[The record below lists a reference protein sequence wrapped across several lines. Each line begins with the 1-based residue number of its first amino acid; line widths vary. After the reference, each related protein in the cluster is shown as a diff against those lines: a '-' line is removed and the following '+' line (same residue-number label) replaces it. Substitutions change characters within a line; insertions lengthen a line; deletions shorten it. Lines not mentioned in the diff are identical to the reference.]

1 VILSFLILSFYNIL
15 KLYLMELGPTVIK
28 SKEKK
33 IEDEI
38 LKRWMKTLKKK
49 KLNHK

>member
-1 VILSFLILSFYNIL
+1 
-15 KLYLMELGPTVIK
+15 MELGPTVIK

-38 LKRWMKTLKKK
+38 LKRWMKILKKK
-49 KLNHK
+49 KVESQVERKNP

>member
-1 VILSFLILSFYNIL
+1 
-15 KLYLMELGPTVIK
+15 MELGPIVIK

-49 KLNHK
+49 KLHHK

>member
-1 VILSFLILSFYNIL
+1 
-15 KLYLMELGPTVIK
+15 MELGPTVIK

-49 KLNHK
+49 SCITSRKEKPLVLLVYY